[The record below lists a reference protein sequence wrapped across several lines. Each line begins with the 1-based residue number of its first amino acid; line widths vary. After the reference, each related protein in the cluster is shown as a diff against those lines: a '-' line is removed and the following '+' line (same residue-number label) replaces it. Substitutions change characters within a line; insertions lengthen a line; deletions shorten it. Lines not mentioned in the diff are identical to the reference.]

1 MKLLAL
7 LLFVFGFSTSAFAK
21 EIKCVD
27 INETSQSMSV
37 THFSS
42 TLPILWNDFSLL
54 NADGT
59 LRTRKRNTYVSA
71 GIACGVLVD
80 FKTECTSSEKENALG
95 YQFSFT
101 CPHKKIAGSFYVD
114 ETGFGQFQCTAP
126 NLPQMHAIAYACQ
139 TIK

>member
-1 MKLLAL
+1 MKLHA
-7 LLFVFGFSTSAFAK
+7 LFVLILAFSTTAFTK

-27 INETSQSMSV
+27 TDETSQSMSV

-80 FKTECTSSEKENALG
+80 FKTECTSSEKENTLG

-101 CPHKKIAGSFYVD
+101 CSQKKLTGSFYVD

-126 NLPQMHAIAYACQ
+126 NRPQTNAIAYDCQ
-139 TIK
+139 AIK